1 MAGKF
6 EITQTKSG
14 KFMFNLK
21 AGNGQTILTSQL
33 YDTKA
38 SAISG
43 AQSCQKNGAINERFE
58 RAASKADEPYFNLKA
73 SNGQVI
79 GRSEM
84 YSSAASMENGIKSV
98 MAHVADAV
106 IKDLTE
112 V

>member
-6 EITQTKSG
+6 EITQSKSG

-33 YDTKA
+33 YETKA
-38 SAISG
+38 SAMNG
-43 AQSCQKNGAINERFE
+43 VESCKKNGALDERFE
-58 RAASKADEPYFNLKA
+58 RNTSKADEPYFNLKA

-84 YSSAASMENGIKSV
+84 YSSATAMENGIKSV
-98 MAHVADAV
+98 TVNAADAV
-106 IKDLTE
+106 VKDLTE
-112 V
+112 A